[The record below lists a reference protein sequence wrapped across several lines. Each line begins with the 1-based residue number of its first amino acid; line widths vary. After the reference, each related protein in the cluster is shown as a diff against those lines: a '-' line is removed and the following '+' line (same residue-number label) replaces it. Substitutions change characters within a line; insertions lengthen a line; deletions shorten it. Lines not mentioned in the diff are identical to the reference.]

1 MYPLPAELPLSLAE
15 QLQIM
20 ATYDAAVNPQRI
32 NYKYVNQTEACG
44 GTKPFK
50 LLSGFLKTQ
59 NTDKIAQRLHPFRS
73 TEHTILIFVY

>member
-32 NYKYVNQTEACG
+32 NYKYVNQTEACRRM
-44 GTKPFK
+44 KPFK
-50 LLSGFLKTQ
+50 GLSGFLKTQ
-59 NTDKIAQRLHPFRS
+59 NTDK
-73 TEHTILIFVY
+73 